1 MLFFYSFLLIS
12 SVLSFVI
19 DFKFYLLM
27 CSVVLF
33 LLAFFVFL
41 GYLALWSVLILCFL
55 FQLCFQVLLEVHL
68 FFNFNLEF

>member
-33 LLAFFVFL
+33 LLPFFVFL
-41 GYLALWSVLILCFL
+41 GYLALWSV
-55 FQLCFQVLLEVHL
+55 
-68 FFNFNLEF
+68 FNFVLFVSIVFPSIFGSTLVF